1 MGVAVVRGL
10 LLGALA
16 WIVWDKLGL
25 LGLASVPVALLLL
38 LVWNQESLL

>member
-16 WIVWDKLGL
+16 WILWDKLGL
-25 LGLASVPVALLLL
+25 LGLGSVPVALLFLL
-38 LVWNQESLL
+38 IWNQESL